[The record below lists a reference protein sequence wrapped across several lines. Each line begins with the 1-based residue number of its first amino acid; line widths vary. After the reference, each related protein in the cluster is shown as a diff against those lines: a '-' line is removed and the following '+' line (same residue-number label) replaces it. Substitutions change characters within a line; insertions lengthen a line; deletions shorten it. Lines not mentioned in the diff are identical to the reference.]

1 MRWLLALLVAVLG
14 VALGAVGL
22 LLLGDGGPD
31 ELLPDLD
38 QAEPSAIAVVRDG
51 DSYLLTFGS
60 AVDNVGSGPLLIE
73 GERPDA
79 TTPAMSVSQLVRRS
93 DGSTRVR
100 PVRAHIHYVRE
111 ETHEH
116 WHLLGFETYELR
128 RAASNELVEPDQKTG
143 FCLGDRYRTDDR
155 STLPNEPPR
164 PVWTEECGR
173 NQPGLLSVE
182 QGLSPG
188 YGDDYVPQLEGQFV
202 DVTSVPAGRY
212 LLVHRVNPEG
222 VLEEETLSNN
232 AASVLIRI
240 RRDTGDIPTV
250 SVLARCPG
258 SDSCAA

>member
-1 MRWLLALLVAVLG
+1 VRWLLALLVAALG

-51 DSYLLTFGS
+51 DSYLLTFAS

-73 GERPDA
+73 GERPDVSTA
-79 TTPAMSVSQLVRRS
+79 AMAVTQLVRRT
-93 DGSTRVR
+93 DGSTRVL

-111 ETHEH
+111 ESHEH
-116 WHLLGFETYELR
+116 WHLLGFESYELR
-128 RAASNELVEPDQKTG
+128 RAANDELVRPDQKTG
-143 FCLGDRYRTDDR
+143 FCLGDRYRTDD
-155 STLPNEPPR
+155 STTLPNEPPR

-173 NQPGLLSVE
+173 NEPGLLSVA
-182 QGLSPG
+182 QGISPG
-188 YGDDYVPQLEGQFV
+188 YGDDYVPRLEGQYV

-212 LLVHRVNPEG
+212 LLVHRVNPDG

-232 AASVLIRI
+232 AASALIRI

-250 SVLARCPG
+250 SVLARCPA